1 MENKGITKKQL
12 RIQIASMSFN
22 MLMGF
27 FWFIWGLLEK
37 NTWMW
42 VLGILFILLTAASI
56 TSLVVQRRRYPLEDE
71 EVDKRI
77 TRDFKDGLIALGIF
91 FGTIALALLLAFGL
105 IAIFK

>member
-27 FWFIWGLLEK
+27 FWFIWGLLKK

-42 VLGILFILLTAASI
+42 VLGILFILLTAGSI

-77 TRDFKDGLIALGIF
+77 TRDFKDGLVALGIF